1 MSWYLAVL
9 KKYAEFSGRARRK
22 EYQMFALFNFIFR
35 ATTPAFQSGVL
46 RDWARRH
53 ACRQPGSPWHALRLG
68 CSDSEYCRFGQ
79 KVA

>member
-22 EYQMFALFNFIFR
+22 EYQMFALFNFIILFVIGLVD
-35 ATTPAFQSGVL
+35 TL
-46 RDWARRH
+46 R
-53 ACRQPGSPWHALRLG
+53 RQPGSPWHALRLG